1 MMYNIRR
8 YTPADQAVWDKYV
21 SQARNA
27 TFLFYR
33 GYMDYH
39 SDRFH
44 DHSLLFYKGNHLHSI
59 LPAHEREYT
68 FCSHLGLTFGGL
80 IMDKNVTA
88 ADVVQLFRE
97 LNAYL
102 REQGFLK
109 VIYKPVPWVYHQ
121 LPSEEDLYAIYWQCH
136 ARITQR
142 DMGTTIFMQEHL
154 RWRKDRLRRLKK
166 AQEAGIIVKKT
177 DDFASFWKV
186 LDDNLQKRHQ
196 VHPVHTLAEIEL
208 LHSRFPDN
216 IVQYNSYYKGEVVA
230 GLTFYLN
237 KGVMIHGQYC
247 SSNDIG
253 KELGAV
259 DAIYNKVMY
268 EDYPDYKYLDFGR
281 STEGNGDFLNEGLIA
296 QKEGFGGRGV
306 VYDTYEWEL

>member
-1 MMYNIRR
+1 MFEIKR
-8 YTPADQAVWDKYV
+8 YSPNDQETWDKYV
-21 SQARNA
+21 AKARNA

-33 GYMDYH
+33 NYMDYH
-39 SDRFH
+39 ADRFH

-59 LPAHEREYT
+59 LPAHEKEGV
-68 FCSHLGLTFGGL
+68 FCSHLGLTYGGL
-80 IMDKNVTA
+80 IMDKDVTA
-88 ADVVQLFRE
+88 ADVVQLFKE
-97 LNAYL
+97 LNIYL
-102 REQGFLK
+102 KAQGFQR

-136 ARITQR
+136 AQLVQR

-154 RWRKDRLRRLKK
+154 RWRKDRRRRLKK
-166 AQEAGIIVKKT
+166 AVEAGVIVKRT

-186 LDDNLQKRHQ
+186 LNDNLQERHN
-196 VHPVHTLAEIEL
+196 VRPVHTLQEIEL
-208 LHSRFPDN
+208 LHKRFPDN
-216 IVQYNSYYKGEVVA
+216 IVQYNSYYQGEVVA
-230 GLTFYLN
+230 GMTFYISRN
-237 KGVMIHGQYC
+237 MIHGQYC

-281 STEGNGDFLNEGLIA
+281 STEGIGDVLNEGLIA